1 MKAYLGGDPCQVRF
15 DVFVIQEQNQMEVMR
30 CLSWAQNYATE
41 GWFALI
47 FAHWNILHPP
57 QVTEELSASPQMLQ
71 ISELLSRPQT
81 SFLAKSAFE
90 LKVDMGPEHLLWRP
104 QITLWLI
111 KSWSERMPE
120 THGKVLPL
128 WPPHHN
134 IWKRED
140 WGRLRRAWKRG

>member
-71 ISELLSRPQT
+71 ISELLSRPQM